1 MKKTITAAALII
13 MGAGFIAVFSESD
26 YALGVTALAKIAG
39 FAAMYGGYKLLLKAK
54 PELND

>member
-1 MKKTITAAALII
+1 MKKILTAAALLI

-26 YALGVTALAKIAG
+26 YVLGVTAIAKIAG
-39 FAAMYGGYKLLLKAK
+39 FAALYGGYKLLLKAK